1 MTSHQARNELDE
13 EGIPDLQD
21 TVTSDENEGMLPPR
35 DNPQGVEEFGTT
47 AAEESR
53 GETLAQ
59 RVAREEPDFGQ
70 QGAPSGDLGE
80 EMGRIVEPGAES
92 GAFDDEAAS
101 IGSLVTDDAGGLT
114 AEEAA
119 MHVVDEDEAL

>member
-1 MTSHQARNELDE
+1 MTSHESRNELDE

-21 TVTSDENEGMLPPR
+21 TVTSDDNEGMLPPR
-35 DNPQGVEEFGTT
+35 DYPQGAEEFGTT

-70 QGAPSGDLGE
+70 QGAPTGDLE
-80 EMGRIVEPGAES
+80 QESGRIVEPGAES

-101 IGSLVTDDAGGLT
+101 IGSLVTDDASGLT

-119 MHVVDEDEAL
+119 IHVVDEDEAL

>member
-1 MTSHQARNELDE
+1 MSETRNDLED

-21 TVTSDENEGMLPPR
+21 TVTSDDNEGLIPPR
-35 DNPQGVEEFGTT
+35 DYAQGANEFGTT

-53 GETLAQ
+53 GESLAQ
-59 RVAREEPDFGQ
+59 RVAREEPDFGEE
-70 QGAPSGDLGE
+70 GAPSGDLDE
-80 EMGRIVEPGAES
+80 ETGRIVEPGAES

-101 IGSLVTDDAGGLT
+101 IGELTDDESGLT

-119 MHVVDEDEAL
+119 IHVVDEDEAF